1 MIQCLTVL
9 IQPADPDTLQDEH
22 QMLLDRVTDL
32 PDLKELRESLG
43 YHGAGELSQPQNM
56 AAGNEATE
64 ASFEHLLQCKQSLAS
79 VRLDLAALVDLWGTQ

>member
-9 IQPADPDTLQDEH
+9 IQPADPDTVQDEH

-43 YHGAGELSQPQNM
+43 YHGA
-56 AAGNEATE
+56 E